1 MPITCRNLVILLVL
15 GTMDDQELAADV
27 ALHFWYSILLPE
39 EYKYHVRAATK
50 RYFDHAAEH
59 KAPQPPISL
68 GPHLDVTLPF
78 SPGVPQTLEHVV
90 GLTMTPQSAKKEYLQ
105 MRNRKSKQDYFAR
118 MYFNLKPSHRVAFQ
132 KYRETGVLLPFGA
145 GLDKFTETNQSL
157 FMQNGNWL
165 QTDQADPLY
174 GWE

>member
-118 MYFNLKPSHRVAFQ
+118 MYFNLKPSHRVAF
-132 KYRETGVLLPFGA
+132 
-145 GLDKFTETNQSL
+145 
-157 FMQNGNWL
+157 
-165 QTDQADPLY
+165 
-174 GWE
+174 